1 MKFSGHENHNNE
13 GPSVHE
19 IHKYYIYA
27 NTYITYVGTLF
38 PFPVLCN
45 ICAYVK
51 CERGLKKCSPI
62 IFFPVLYASLSF

>member
-1 MKFSGHENHNNE
+1 MKFCGHENYNNE

-38 PFPVLCN
+38 PFPGLCN
-45 ICAYVK
+45 ICAYVNT
-51 CERGLKKCSPI
+51 R
-62 IFFPVLYASLSF
+62 